1 MLKNKISKIF
11 SESFSIPLDLIS
23 EIPNA
28 QFTGN
33 KQINVDGCQ
42 GIKKYDKSEI
52 IIRCKRY
59 NLSIQGEGLSLLTF
73 TQGRLCIKGKI
84 LSYQIEEIQ

>member
-11 SESFSIPLDLIS
+11 SESFSVPLESIS

-33 KQINVDGCQ
+33 KQISIEGCV
-42 GIKKYDKSEI
+42 GIRKYDKNEI
-52 IIRCKRY
+52 VIRCKKH
-59 NLSIQGEGLSLLTF
+59 NLSIQGEDLSLQTF

-84 LSYQIEEIQ
+84 LYYQIEEI